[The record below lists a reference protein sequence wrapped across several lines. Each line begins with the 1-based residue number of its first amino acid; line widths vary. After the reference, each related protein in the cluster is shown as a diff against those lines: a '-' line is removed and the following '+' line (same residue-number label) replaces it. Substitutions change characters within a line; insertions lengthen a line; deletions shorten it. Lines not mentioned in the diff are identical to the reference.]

1 MIFWI
6 CVIVAVISGGVLLW
20 ASNYTS
26 KERKEFD
33 KLEEDY
39 EYWSD
44 QRLYVPYGFSEYNQI
59 IEERDKAFSAYSQFK
74 EKHPNVSKKKDRQER
89 ASTISLVV
97 CAVAAVFCLIM
108 GAVIGISHIGAPEA
122 RAALEAEYEVL
133 SWEVENDVYND
144 GGDDVVGKKELYNNV
159 RIWNAELAKNK
170 VAEKNFWYGIF
181 VPNIYSDLKPIEL
194 K

>member
-6 CVIVAVISGGVLLW
+6 CVIIAVISEGVLFW
-20 ASNYTS
+20 AFNYVS
-26 KERKEFD
+26 KEQKEFN
-33 KLEEDY
+33 KLDADY

-44 QRLYVPYGFSEYNQI
+44 RCLYFPSGVSEYKRA
-59 IEERDKAFSAYSQFK
+59 IEERNKAFSARSQFK
-74 EKHPNVSKKKDRQER
+74 EKHPNLSKKKDRQER
-89 ASTISLVV
+89 ASSISLGV
-97 CAVAAVFCLIM
+97 CIVAAVFCLIM
-108 GAVIGISHIGAPEA
+108 GAVIGVNHIGAPET

-133 SWEVENDVYND
+133 SWEVENDVYTD

-159 RIWNAELAKNK
+159 RAWNAELAKKK